1 MGKNQSASNLT
12 NIIKQDSD
20 GSIAFMHGNTML
32 MQVSSSG
39 TIETTGNVAGT
50 ASYAA
55 NAELFDGLDSTIFAT
70 TGSNT
75 FTRVQYISSSINA
88 VNFTDTASL
97 YTDGGMRVTKDVYLS
112 SSLFIKGDLTIFGT
126 QSVNYI
132 TSSQLDISDNII
144 TVNTSTPSVRFGGI
158 AVKDSGSLGTGLT
171 GSLLWDSQRDLWLYN
186 NPSGSTYD
194 SAMVMMGPQ
203 NVGALGSEVGITTN
217 AIPKGV
223 GNHHMTSS
231 GIFESGSN
239 MGIGTASPAFKL
251 DVQGTGRFTGALT
264 GTSAAFSNNIS
275 ISNGSISNDSG
286 DRSLTIYGSLG
297 SSDSDVAALQLIQ
310 MWNGRAYRSIVSA
323 QQDIAGGPASSAL
336 VFKTS
341 AFNGTDVVTSE
352 KMRITNTGNVGIG
365 TNTPSFGKLSIVGTD
380 NTTVSSTLWGTSAGA
395 GLVAS
400 VYNASQTT
408 NSVAGIRLIT
418 RDSGASVWNI
428 YNISRGGDNGD
439 LAFGNGAGGAGT
451 EKMRI
456 LNNGDIGIGTSNPAS
471 KLHISGSG
479 ANTQTLNLQ
488 SSANNANAY
497 AVFTSGNKSYVTGL
511 SGDISNSYIIY
522 DNNAAVTRLSI
533 ASGGAATFSGNLA
546 INNTLSSPGNLI
558 ETAALN
564 LYLRPASGYKVFIDT
579 GDGLD
584 VTSGITN
591 LSNLRVSTLFTEYTK
606 NLSGAYSAGTFYPI
620 VASNQMAS
628 GVYILKAYIDTY
640 AIGGGTYFITY
651 VSVPFFFYTG
661 GTNNSGA
668 QTFPTMLG
676 SGHAGYNPPIIRLRL
691 SAGVEGGLT
700 YLEFDPNANWSNV
713 TGGGGATVTFFVK
726 RLGD

>member
-1 MGKNQSASNLT
+1 MGNTRNTGYLQNAVKVADNGDISL
-12 NIIKQDSD
+12 
-20 GSIAFMHGNTML
+20 MHGNTML
-32 MQVSSSG
+32 MQISASG
-39 TIETTGNVAGT
+39 AITTTGVISGSNALSASYAVNATTASFAISATSASYALNTTTSSFAASATSASYAVSATTASFANSLTVAGT
-50 ASYAA
+50 LTAQT
-55 NAELFDGLDSTIFAT
+55 LV
-70 TGSNT
+70 
-75 FTRVQYISSSINA
+75 VQ
-88 VNFTDTASL
+88 T
-97 YTDGGMRVTKDVYLS
+97 
-112 SSLFIKGDLTIFGT
+112 
-126 QSVNYI
+126 I
-132 TSSQLDISDNII
+132 TSSVDFV
-144 TVNTSTPSVRFGGI
+144 TGSTRFGSI
-158 AVKDSGSLGTGLT
+158 ADNTHVFTGSMSVSGSGTF
-171 GSLLWDSQRDLWLYN
+171 
-186 NPSGSTYD
+186 
-194 SAMVMMGPQ
+194 A
-203 NVGALGSEVGITTN
+203 GALN
-217 AIPKGV
+217 
-223 GNHHMTSS
+223 
-231 GIFESGSN
+231 
-239 MGIGTASPAFKL
+239 
-251 DVQGTGRFTGALT
+251 
-264 GTSAAFSNNIS
+264 GTSAAFLSNVS

-286 DRSLTIYGSLG
+286 DRSLTIYGSL
-297 SSDSDVAALQLIQ
+297 SSANSDVAALQLIQ

-323 QQDIAGGPASSAL
+323 QQDIAGGSASSAL

-341 AFNGTDVVTSE
+341 FFNGTDVTTSE
-352 KMRITNTGNVGIG
+352 RMRITSDGKVGIG
-365 TNTPSFGKLSIVGTD
+365 TDTPSFGKLSIVGTD

-456 LNNGDIGIGTSNPAS
+456 LNNGDIGIGTINPAS

-713 TGGGGATVTFFVK
+713 QGGGGSTVTFYVK
-726 RLGD
+726 RIGD